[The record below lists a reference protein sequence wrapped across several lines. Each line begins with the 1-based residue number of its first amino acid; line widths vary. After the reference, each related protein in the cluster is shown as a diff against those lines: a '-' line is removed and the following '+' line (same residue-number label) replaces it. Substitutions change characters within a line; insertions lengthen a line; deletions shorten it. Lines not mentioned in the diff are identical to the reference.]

1 MSKDCFARG
10 TLRAIG
16 TLRTTGPQ
24 KVDIGFKANNLFIL
38 STGVI
43 RQGDGRGPA
52 NGDFVSFL
60 AWLPWDEGEEW
71 FGLGQCL
78 FLYADPVD
86 GKPNRSGMWNDSICT
101 HLFKYICERTAP
113 PEI

>member
-1 MSKDCFARG
+1 M
-10 TLRAIG
+10 
-16 TLRTTGPQ
+16 
-24 KVDIGFKANNLFIL
+24 DIGFKANNLFIL

-71 FGLGQCL
+71 FGLGKCL